1 MSWLTDKS
9 QKQDTVF
16 CPVCTLPRNKGNHTR
31 CSKITQQKSID
42 EKNSRAQSAQQ
53 RTKPRTNKPENPLQS
68 GVTNAP
74 L

>member
-42 EKNSRAQSAQQ
+42 EKNSRAQSVQK
-53 RTKPRTNKPENPLQS
+53 RTKASTNKTENPLQT
-68 GVTNAP
+68 GVTNTP